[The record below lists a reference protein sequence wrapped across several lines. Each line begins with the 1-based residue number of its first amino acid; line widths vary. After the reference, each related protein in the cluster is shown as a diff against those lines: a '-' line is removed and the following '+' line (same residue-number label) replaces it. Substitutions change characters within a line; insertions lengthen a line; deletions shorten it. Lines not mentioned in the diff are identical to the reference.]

1 MSQPIDIMLPKETQ
15 DKRSLRER
23 LKAGYL
29 ANAGENLRI
38 TAEWFPLED
47 EAWRTS
53 RAGHEIK
60 KTRPALVMNATEVEA
75 KAPGLDRAGIACI
88 LKVDTYAK

>member
-1 MSQPIDIMLPKETQ
+1 MLPDHTLAALDRQ
-15 DKRSLRER
+15 SLREP

-29 ANAGENLRI
+29 ASAGENLRI
-38 TAEWFPLED
+38 AAEWFPLKE

-60 KTRPALVMNATEVEA
+60 KTRPALVMNATQVKA
-75 KAPGLDRAGIACI
+75 KAPGLDRADIACI